1 MMKGPMKWLL
11 CAAVAALMV
20 TGCQPSAE
28 SGPMAPD
35 FSLRDLSD
43 QAVSLSDFRGRVVL
57 LDFWATWCP
66 PCRMS
71 IPELVKL
78 QDKYRDDGL
87 EILGISLDDPQNEL
101 GRYLKEFK
109 EKYKINYRI
118 LLFNNKIMQ
127 DYFGMESPAI
137 PTMFV
142 IDRDGKIREKI
153 VGFDPKA
160 LNRSLAR
167 LFE

>member
-1 MMKGPMKWLL
+1 VMTGPLKWLFS
-11 CAAVAALMV
+11 AAIAAMMV
-20 TGCQPSAE
+20 TGCQRSAE

-35 FSLRDLSD
+35 FSLQDLSD
-43 QAVSLSDFRGRVVL
+43 QKVSLSDFRGKVVL

-87 EILGISLDDPQNEL
+87 EILGISLDDPQDEL
-101 GRYLKEFK
+101 SRYLKEFK

-118 LLFNNKIMQ
+118 LRFNNKVMQ

-160 LNRSLAR
+160 LKRSLAR
-167 LFE
+167 LLD

>member
-1 MMKGPMKWLL
+1 MMTGPMKWLL
-11 CAAVAALMV
+11 CAAVAALTV

-35 FSLRDLSD
+35 FSLQDLSD
-43 QAVSLSDFRGRVVL
+43 QAVSLSDFRGKVVL

-71 IPELVKL
+71 IPELVKV
-78 QDKYRDDGL
+78 QHKYRDDGL
-87 EILGISLDDPQNEL
+87 EILGISLDDPQDEL
-101 GRYLKEFK
+101 VRYLKEFK
-109 EKYKINYRI
+109 TKYKINYRI
-118 LLFNNKIMQ
+118 LRFNNKIMQ

-160 LNRSLAR
+160 LNRSLAK
-167 LFE
+167 LLK

>member
-1 MMKGPMKWLL
+1 MMTGSMKWLA
-11 CAAVAALMV
+11 CAAIAALMI
-20 TGCQPSAE
+20 TGCQGSAE
-28 SGPMAPD
+28 SGPTAPD
-35 FSLRDLSD
+35 FTLQDLSD
-43 QAVSLSDFRGRVVL
+43 RNVSLSDFRGKVVV

-78 QDKYRDDGL
+78 QKKYQDDGF
-87 EILGISLDDPQNEL
+87 EVLGISLDDPQDEL
-101 GRYLKEFK
+101 SRYLTEFK

-118 LLFNNKIMQ
+118 LRFNSKVMQ

-153 VGFDPKA
+153 IGFDPKT

-167 LFE
+167 LLE

>member
-1 MMKGPMKWLL
+1 MMTGFMKWLVR
-11 CAAVAALMV
+11 AAMAALMFV
-20 TGCQPSAE
+20 GCQGSAD
-28 SGPMAPD
+28 SGPVAPD
-35 FSLRDLSD
+35 FSLPDLSD
-43 QAVSLSDFRGRVVL
+43 QNVALSDFRGKVVL

-78 QDKYRDDGL
+78 QDKYREDGL
-87 EILGISLDDPQNEL
+87 EILGISLDDPQDDL
-101 GRYLKEFK
+101 VRYLREFK

-118 LLFNNKIMQ
+118 LRFNAKVMQ

-153 VGFDPKA
+153 VGFNPKA

-167 LFE
+167 LLK

>member
-1 MMKGPMKWLL
+1 MTTGPTKWLV
-11 CAAVAALMV
+11 CAAIAALV
-20 TGCQPSAE
+20 VIGCQRSAE
-28 SGPMAPD
+28 SGPMAPE
-35 FSLRDLSD
+35 FALQDLSD
-43 QAVSLSDFRGRVVL
+43 QAVSLSDFRGKVVL

-87 EILGISLDDPQNEL
+87 EILGISLDDPQDEL
-101 GRYLKEFK
+101 VRYLREFK

-118 LLFNNKIMQ
+118 LRFNAKVMQ

-153 VGFDPKA
+153 VGFIPKA

-167 LFE
+167 LLE

>member
-1 MMKGPMKWLL
+1 MMTGPMRWLFS
-11 CAAVAALMV
+11 AAIAALMV

-35 FSLRDLSD
+35 FSLQDLSD
-43 QAVSLSDFRGRVVL
+43 QNVSLSDFRGKVVL

-78 QDKYRDDGL
+78 QDKYRDNGL
-87 EILGISLDDPQNEL
+87 EIIGISLDDPQDEL
-101 GRYLKEFK
+101 AKYLKEFK

-118 LLFNNKIMQ
+118 LRFNTKVMQ

-153 VGFDPKA
+153 VGFDPKG
-160 LNRSLAR
+160 LNRALAK
-167 LFE
+167 LLK

>member
-1 MMKGPMKWLL
+1 MMNKPMNWVLS
-11 CAAVAALMV
+11 AAIAALMV

-35 FSLRDLSD
+35 FSLQDLSD
-43 QAVSLSDFRGRVVL
+43 QMVSLSDFRGKVVL

-78 QDKYRDDGL
+78 QDKYRDSGL
-87 EILGISLDDPQNEL
+87 DIIGISLDDPQDGL
-101 GRYLKEFK
+101 SRYLREFK

-118 LLFNNKIMQ
+118 LRFNSKVMQ

-153 VGFDPKA
+153 VGFDPNT
-160 LNRSLAR
+160 LTRSLAR
-167 LFE
+167 LLD

>member
-1 MMKGPMKWLL
+1 MMKGYQKWVMSV
-11 CAAVAALMV
+11 AVAALLI
-20 TGCQPSAE
+20 TGCQRSAE

-35 FSLRDLSD
+35 FSLPDISD
-43 QAVSLSDFRGRVVL
+43 QMVSLSDFRGKVVL
-57 LDFWATWCP
+57 VDFWATWCP

-78 QDKYRDDGL
+78 QDKYRDEGL
-87 EILGISLDDPQNEL
+87 EILGISLDDPNDEL
-101 GRYLKEFK
+101 NRYLNEFK

-118 LLFNNKIMQ
+118 LRFSPKVMQ

-137 PTMFV
+137 PTMFI
-142 IDRDGKIREKI
+142 IDRDGKVRDKI
-153 VGFDPKA
+153 VGFDPKT

-167 LFE
+167 LLD

>member
-1 MMKGPMKWLL
+1 MKWLL

-78 QDKYRDDGL
+78 QDKYRDNGL

>member
-1 MMKGPMKWLL
+1 MMTGPMKWLV
-11 CAAVAALMV
+11 CAAIAALTV
-20 TGCQPSAE
+20 TGCQQSAE
-28 SGPMAPD
+28 SGPLAPD
-35 FSLRDLSD
+35 FSLQDLSD
-43 QAVSLSDFRGRVVL
+43 QEVSLSDFRGKVVL

-87 EILGISLDDPQNEL
+87 EILGISLDDPQDEL

-118 LLFNNKIMQ
+118 LRFNNKVMQ

-167 LFE
+167 LLE

>member
-1 MMKGPMKWLL
+1 
-11 CAAVAALMV
+11 
-20 TGCQPSAE
+20 
-28 SGPMAPD
+28 
-35 FSLRDLSD
+35 
-43 QAVSLSDFRGRVVL
+43 
-57 LDFWATWCP
+57 
-66 PCRMS
+66 MS

-78 QDKYRDDGL
+78 QDKYRDEGL
-87 EILGISLDDPQNEL
+87 EILGISLDDPQDEL
-101 GRYLKEFK
+101 SRYLKEFK

-118 LLFNNKIMQ
+118 LRFNNKVMQ

-167 LFE
+167 LLE

>member
-1 MMKGPMKWLL
+1 MMKGFMKWLV
-11 CAAVAALMV
+11 CAAIAALMV
-20 TGCQPSAE
+20 TGCQGSAE

-35 FSLRDLSD
+35 FSLPDLSD
-43 QAVSLSDFRGRVVL
+43 RNVSLSDFRGKVVL

-78 QDKYRDDGL
+78 QDKYRDAGL
-87 EILGISLDDPQNEL
+87 EILGISLDDPQDGRN
-101 GRYLKEFK
+101 RYLEEFRK
-109 EKYKINYRI
+109 KYKINYRI
-118 LLFNNKIMQ
+118 LLFNSKVMQ

-153 VGFDPKA
+153 VGFNPKA

-167 LFE
+167 LLE

>member
-1 MMKGPMKWLL
+1 MMTGSMRWLV
-11 CAAVAALMV
+11 CAAMAALMV
-20 TGCQPSAE
+20 TGCQGSAE
-28 SGPMAPD
+28 SGPLAPD
-35 FSLRDLSD
+35 FSLQDLSD
-43 QAVSLSDFRGRVVL
+43 RNVSLSDFRGKVVL

-87 EILGISLDDPQNEL
+87 EILGISLDDPQDGL
-101 GRYLKEFK
+101 SRYLNEFR

-118 LLFNNKIMQ
+118 LRFNSKVMQ
-127 DYFGMESPAI
+127 DYFGMDSPAI

-153 VGFDPKA
+153 VGFNPKA

-167 LFE
+167 LLK

>member
-1 MMKGPMKWLL
+1 MMRVSGKWLIS
-11 CAAVAALMV
+11 AVFVTLMI
-20 TGCQPSAE
+20 TGCQRTAE

-35 FSLRDLSD
+35 FSLQDISD
-43 QAVSLSDFRGRVVL
+43 QKVSLSDFRGKVVL
-57 LDFWATWCP
+57 VDFWATWCP

-78 QDKYRDDGL
+78 QDKYRAEGL
-87 EILGISLDDPQNEL
+87 EILGISLDDPADDLN
-101 GRYLKEFK
+101 RYLNEFK
-109 EKYKINYRI
+109 VKFKINYRI
-118 LLFNNKIMQ
+118 LRFNPKVMQ

-153 VGFDPKA
+153 VGFDPKT

-167 LFE
+167 LLD

>member
-11 CAAVAALMV
+11 CAAVAALTV

>member
-43 QAVSLSDFRGRVVL
+43 QTVSLSDFRGRVVL

>member
-1 MMKGPMKWLL
+1 MMKGSRKWLIS
-11 CAAVAALMV
+11 AVFVVLV
-20 TGCQPSAE
+20 ITGCQPSAE
-28 SGPMAPD
+28 SGPVAPD
-35 FSLRDLSD
+35 FSLLDLSD
-43 QAVSLSDFRGRVVL
+43 QNVSLSHFRGKVVL

-71 IPELVKL
+71 IPELIRL

-87 EILGISLDDPQNEL
+87 EILGISLDDPQDGL
-101 GRYLKEFK
+101 SRYLNEFK
-109 EKYKINYRI
+109 EKFKINYRI
-118 LLFNNKIMQ
+118 LRFNGKVMQ

-142 IDRDGKIREKI
+142 IDRDGKIKEKI
-153 VGFDPKA
+153 VGFDPKT

-167 LFE
+167 LLH